1 MKKTIALL
9 LLSIMTIVA
18 VGCGA
23 KETPQDMVDPPTYEG
38 ESEITKEEDTTRVE
52 PKASYNFD
60 KFYTFSDTQGHFIVS
75 GIYND
80 FQNATVF
87 LLDNSGKVI
96 NHIEGNLGAAS
107 GNFFSSKGLFP
118 VYPENPDAQLPN
130 RPKNLVG
137 IMSVKGEYVIEPVDS
152 IESYNEGHFFLAKSN
167 KYDDFGILSVDI
179 KLYNNEGEFLKSWNA
194 VSDSDAQNFRANSTH
209 AWFNGELINQNGD
222 VVANETTKTQ
232 PGFFN
237 NYTFSF
243 TNDFGETMII
253 YDENM
258 VERTYSAA
266 GDEIIGGFAGDF
278 WIKYKTNEHKTLL
291 LKNNEVVHELEGTD
305 WELRGK
311 NTLINKSNGEVY
323 KIAANNSMGLA
334 GDYHSIESIY
344 LDDFLV
350 AKEARENGEEGY
362 TIVIDY
368 EGNKIINSTHRLAY
382 LYGKGSGKNVDNED
396 VLLDFK
402 FGVAMLTKDLEQSVL
417 SYLSN

>member
-38 ESEITKEEDTTRVE
+38 ESEITNEEDTTRVE

-60 KFYTFSDTQGHFIVS
+60 KFYTSSDTQGHFIVA

-87 LLDNSGKVI
+87 LLDNNGEVI
-96 NHIEGNLGAAS
+96 NHIEDNLGSGS
-107 GNFFSSKGLFP
+107 GNFLTNKGLFP

-130 RPKNLVG
+130 RPENLMG
-137 IMSVKGEYVIEPVDS
+137 IMNVNGEYVIEPVDR
-152 IESYNEGHFFLAKSN
+152 IEYYGEGHFFLAKSN
-167 KYDDFGILSVDI
+167 KYDDFGILSVDV
-179 KLYNNEGEFLKSWNA
+179 KLYNNEGEFLKSWDA
-194 VSDSDAQNFRANSTH
+194 VSESDAHNSVANTKH

-222 VVANETTKTQ
+222 VVANETTKNQ

-237 NYTFSF
+237 NYTFTF
-243 TNDFGETMII
+243 TNDFGETMIV
-253 YDENM
+253 YDEDM
-258 VERTYSAA
+258 VERKYSAT

-278 WIKYKTNEHKTLL
+278 WIKYKLDENKTLL
-291 LKNNEVVHELEGTD
+291 LKNNEVIHELDGTG

-311 NTLINKSNGEVY
+311 NTLIKTGSGEVY
-323 KIAANNSMGLA
+323 KIADNNSMGLV
-334 GDYHSIESIY
+334 GDYHSIESTS
-344 LDDFLV
+344 LDGFLV

-362 TIVIDY
+362 SIVVDY
-368 EGNKIINSTHRLAY
+368 DGNKIINSTHRMAY
-382 LYGKGSGKNVDNED
+382 LYGKDSGKNVDNED

-402 FGVAMLTKDLEQSVL
+402 FGVAMLVKDLEQSVL
-417 SYLSN
+417 SYLSK